1 MKISDR
7 IDTSRSS
14 RFFTFEKGA
23 FLSSLLLLGLIS
35 CGETKPAAMDTS
47 SNAAVTS
54 TDENM
59 GQIPNGNIPGSEIQA
74 SANEDLMYQIP
85 TSLSPDASTLS
96 LFGDEGFGLNGN
108 TGLGL
113 TAAAATYKISI
124 TGCASGLTG
133 TATEADVNLKVYKQ
147 DRGCLGQLTEF
158 TYLTKTY
165 KPKTGFTFTTWLA
178 GNTATFENTSDPNP
192 NDRFSVTVISQ
203 LSSPTAVADTIQY
216 RFSYITVGT
225 TDAAPNVLSKTTV
238 GESHAVSIPGQNP
251 PNFNISLVTFPG
263 ISATG
268 GTGQF
273 IFKMTCNIAMV
284 GDVCD
289 GVNLTEISYKL
300 IKDTYTGVMFV
311 QDAQAIFPTGQST
324 VTVATD
330 KHLTGNSG
338 FNTVTLTGPGPIHQN
353 PNMILVLGANNLSFQ
368 YFNVDVQTV
377 TNP

>member
-1 MKISDR
+1 MINRDSFGLFIKM
-7 IDTSRSS
+7 
-14 RFFTFEKGA
+14 EKRL
-23 FLSSLLLLGLIS
+23 FLSGLLLLGLIS

-47 SNAAVTS
+47 SSSTVTS
-54 TDENM
+54 TDGNTD
-59 GQIPNGNIPGSEIQA
+59 QIPNENIPASSEVQA
-74 SANEDLMYQIP
+74 SADENLMYQIP
-85 TSLSPDASTLS
+85 TSLSPDSSTLS
-96 LFGDEGFGLNGN
+96 LFGDESSQSDG
-108 TGLGL
+108 GLGL

-178 GNTATFENTSDPNP
+178 GDTATFENTSDPNP
-192 NDRFSVTVISQ
+192 NDRLSVTVISQ

-216 RFSYITVGT
+216 RFSYITVGA

-238 GESHAVSIPGQNP
+238 GESHVVSVPGQNP

-273 IFKMTCNIAMV
+273 VFKMTCNIAMV

-311 QDAQAIFPTGQST
+311 QDAQSIFPTGQST